1 MQDVSAALGGLS
13 PTRVALK
20 VGGEKD
26 KSTPASG
33 GGDRRPGASYPR
45 FSFEG
50 ADGRPHPI
58 AFVEESRH
66 APARNVTGA
75 ARNQNR
81 VPRHQRR
88 LPSRGRRRRRA
99 LVEKGQ
105 R

>member
-1 MQDVSAALGGLS
+1 MQDLSAALGGLS

-26 KSTPASG
+26 KLTPASG
-33 GGDRRPGASYPR
+33 GRDRRQGAAYLR
-45 FSFEG
+45 FSDEA
-50 ADGRPHPI
+50 ADGRPHRI
-58 AFVEESRH
+58 AFVKESRH

-99 LVEKGQ
+99 AG
-105 R
+105 